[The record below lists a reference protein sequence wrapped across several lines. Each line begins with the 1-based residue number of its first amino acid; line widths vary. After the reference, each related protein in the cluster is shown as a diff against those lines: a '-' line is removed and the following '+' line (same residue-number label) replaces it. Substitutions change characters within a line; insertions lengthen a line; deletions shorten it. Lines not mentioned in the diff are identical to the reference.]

1 MGTLCCAC
9 DRNKTV
15 MSLVHEHEIERL
27 SWENVYCFQIISQLH
42 KFGLRCNFLIFS
54 LEFI

>member
-1 MGTLCCAC
+1 MGTLCSAC

-15 MSLVHEHEIERL
+15 MSLVHEHEIECL
-27 SWENVYCFQIISQLH
+27 SQENVYYFQTISQLH
-42 KFGLRCNFLIFS
+42 KLSNFLICS